1 MNENRSVARVLVGA
15 LMAAGIFLGAAA
27 PAQAADSGWNGTRV
41 VSKADS
47 GWNGT
52 R

>member
-1 MNENRSVARVLVGA
+1 MNDKRIFAKVL
-15 LMAAGIFLGAAA
+15 AGILLVTGVSLGAAA
-27 PAQAADSGWNGTRV
+27 PAQAADSGWNGTRIAPT
-41 VSKADS
+41 ADS

>member
-1 MNENRSVARVLVGA
+1 MKNNRTAARLIAGIVVATGLFVGA
-15 LMAAGIFLGAAA
+15 VA
-27 PAQAADSGWNGTRV
+27 PAQAADSGWNGTRII
-41 VSKADS
+41 SKADS